1 MHNGSAA
8 PTMELL
14 RQDDERGSE
23 AQNVTPPPQID
34 PNIPLEEIR
43 AAVAK
48 RDVARKNLVGRLAI
62 RAEAIAAMMPDGEML
77 TVDMMGAFRKYIFVE
92 YSGSTHLGLIA
103 AHPFF
108 PDLTEIAML
117 GAGTPPTSVYRGMSL
132 RKPSDTEWVYFGYD
146 YAVLA
151 VEVIK
156 LTEDHTRKM
165 TVLADE
171 LE

>member
-1 MHNGSAA
+1 
-8 PTMELL
+8 MELL
-14 RQDDERGSE
+14 RPDDERGSE
-23 AQNVTPPPQID
+23 AQNVTPPQPAD

-48 RDVARKNLVGRLAI
+48 RDDARRNLVGRLAI
-62 RAEAIAAMMPDGEML
+62 RAEAIAGMMPDGEIL
-77 TVDMMGAFRKYIFVE
+77 TVEMIGAFRKYIFVE
-92 YSGSTHLGLIA
+92 YGGSTHLGLVA

-108 PDLTEIAML
+108 RDLAEIAIL
-117 GAGTPPTSVYRGMSL
+117 GSAAPPSSVYRGMSL

-156 LTEDHTRKM
+156 QTEDHTRKM